1 MLTSWLLAALPILL
15 LVVLILGFGWS
26 AARAG
31 PAGWLAAALVAWLSY
46 GARADVLA
54 VAQAKAFFLAVD
66 VLLIV
71 WSAYLLYRVVD
82 EAGGVATLAAA
93 LPRLTPDR
101 GMQALLIAWAFAS
114 FLQGVGGFGV
124 PVVVTAPILLGL
136 GFDPVTAVVAPS
148 LGHAWS
154 VTFGSLGSSYQALIG
169 ASGVPGPVMSAQSAA
184 LLGAACLVCGAMVL
198 HVVRGRLRLLLPL
211 VLMGMAMAATQ
222 AALAVGGV
230 WHIAGFGGGL
240 AGLAVGFVLAR
251 STRRPSE
258 PPGAAIVPLR
268 LVALALTGYALLV
281 VITLAVQFV
290 EPLRAALGSVVV
302 QAHFPVVATGL
313 GVQTPA
319 EPGKSLVLLRH
330 AGAILVYASAL
341 TYFILRRAGVMPR
354 RAAGRI
360 AVDTARGVLGSS
372 IAIISM
378 TAMVTVM
385 AHAGMTD
392 VLARGLAQASGA
404 AFPLVAPWIG
414 ALGAFVSGSN
424 TSSNLLF
431 GMLQRRTAEV
441 LAISVAWILA
451 AQTAGG
457 AIGSVLSPTK
467 VSVGALSARGA
478 SRPPGTLR
486 GSDRAASRGEAEGP
500 AADEE
505 GRIIRSLLRYAA
517 PLLLGLGVMTALA
530 LAGGGG

>member
-1 MLTSWLLAALPILL
+1 VLTSWFLAALPILL

-31 PAGWLAAALVAWLSY
+31 PAGWLTAAGVARFGF
-46 GARADVLA
+46 GAGADVLA
-54 VAQAKAFFLAVD
+54 VAQAKSFFLAVD

-71 WSAYLLYRVVD
+71 WAAYLLYRVVD

-93 LPRLTPDR
+93 LPQLTPDR

-136 GFDPVTAVVAPS
+136 GFNPVIAVVAPS

-154 VTFGSLGSSYQALIG
+154 VTFGSLGSSYQALI
-169 ASGVPGPVMSAQSAA
+169 ASSGVPGQVMSAQSAA
-184 LLGAACLVCGAMVL
+184 LLGAACLASGVIVL
-198 HVVRGRLRLLLPL
+198 RVVGGGRHLLPKAA
-211 VLMGMAMAATQ
+211 LMGLAMAGVQ
-222 AALAVGGV
+222 AALAIGGV
-230 WHIAGFGGGL
+230 WPIAGFGGGL
-240 AGLAVGFVLAR
+240 AGLAVGFGLAR
-251 STRRPSE
+251 AGRPSSDSQE
-258 PPGAAIVPLR
+258 SKVPLR
-268 LVALALTGYALLV
+268 SIGLALAGYALLV
-281 VITLAVQFV
+281 VITLSVQFV
-290 EPLRAALGSVVV
+290 LPLRALLGAVVLE
-302 QAHFPVVATGL
+302 AHFPLVATSL
-313 GVQTPA
+313 GVVTPA
-319 EPGKSLVLLRH
+319 EAGKSLVLLRH
-330 AGAILVYASAL
+330 AGAILLYAAL
-341 TYFILRRAGVMPR
+341 GTYLILRRAGVMPR

-360 AVDTARGVLGSS
+360 ALDTGRGVLGSS
-372 IAIISM
+372 VAIVSM
-378 TAMVTVM
+378 TAMVTIM

-404 AFPLVAPWIG
+404 AFPIVAPWIG

-431 GMLQRRTAEV
+431 GMLQRRTAEY

-467 VSVGALSARGA
+467 VSVGAASARSA
-478 SRPPGTLR
+478 SE
-486 GSDRAASRGEAEGP
+486 EAGGP
-500 AADEE
+500 AADQEAVIL
-505 GRIIRSLLRYAA
+505 RTALRYAL
-517 PLLLGLGVMTALA
+517 PLLIGLGVLTGLA
-530 LAGGGG
+530 LAAGLG

>member
-1 MLTSWLLAALPILL
+1 MARFLRRGMLTSWLLAALPILL

-31 PAGWLAAALVAWLSY
+31 PAGWLAAALIAWLSY
-46 GARADVLA
+46 GAGAEVLA
-54 VAQAKAFFLAVD
+54 VAQGKAFFLAVD

-71 WSAYLLYRVVD
+71 WAAYLLYRVVD
-82 EAGGVATLAAA
+82 EAGGVSTLAAA
-93 LPRLTPDR
+93 LPRLTADR
-101 GMQALLIAWAFAS
+101 GLQALLIGWAFAS

-154 VTFGSLGSSYQALIG
+154 VTFGSLGSSFQALIA
-169 ASGVPGPVMSAQSAA
+169 ASGVPGPVMSAQSAV
-184 LLGAACLVCGAMVL
+184 LLGVACLVSGAMVL
-198 HVVRGRLRLLLPL
+198 HVVRGHRRLLLP
-211 VLMGMAMAATQ
+211 VALMGLAMAATQ
-222 AALAVGGV
+222 YALAVGGV

-240 AGLAVGFVLAR
+240 AGLAVGFVWAR
-251 STRRPSE
+251 STPKV
-258 PPGAAIVPLR
+258 PGQAATEAVPVR

-281 VITLAVQFV
+281 VVTLAVQFV
-290 EPLRAALGSVVV
+290 VPLRAVLGSVVV
-302 QAHFPVVATGL
+302 QAQFPAVATTL
-313 GVQTPA
+313 GIETPA

-330 AGAILVYASAL
+330 AGAILVYAAAL

-360 AVDTARGVLGSS
+360 ALDTASGVVGSS
-372 IAIISM
+372 LAIVSM
-378 TAMVTVM
+378 TSMVTIM
-385 AHAGMTD
+385 SHAGMTE
-392 VLARGLAQASGA
+392 VLARGLAQASGV

-441 LAISVAWILA
+441 LGLSVAWILA

-457 AIGSVLSPTK
+457 AIGSVVSPTK
-467 VSVGALSARGA
+467 VSVGAASARGA
-478 SRPPGTLR
+478 P
-486 GSDRAASRGEAEGP
+486 RGETEP
-500 AADEE
+500 TTADQE
-505 GRIIRSLLRYAA
+505 GRIIRGVLRYAA
-517 PLLLGLGVMTALA
+517 PLLLGMGVLTALA
-530 LAGGGG
+530 LLGGRS

>member
-1 MLTSWLLAALPILL
+1 VLTSWLLAALPILL

-31 PAGWLAAALVAWLSY
+31 PAGWLAAALVAWLGY
-46 GARADVLA
+46 GAGAEVLA

-71 WSAYLLYRVVD
+71 WAAYLLYRVVD

-101 GMQALLIAWAFAS
+101 GMQALLIGWAFAS

-124 PVVVTAPILLGL
+124 PVVVTAPILVGL

-169 ASGVPGPVMSAQSAA
+169 ASGLPGPLMSAQSAA
-184 LLGAACLVCGAMVL
+184 LLGVACLVCGAMVL
-198 HVVRGRLRLLLPL
+198 HAARGRLRLLVP
-211 VLMGMAMAATQ
+211 VVVMGSAMAATQ
-222 AALAVGGV
+222 YALATGGV

-251 STRRPSE
+251 STHRPSE
-258 PPGAAIVPLR
+258 SSGAEVVPLR

-290 EPLRAALGSVVV
+290 EPLHDALGSVVV
-302 QAHFPVVATGL
+302 QAHFPAVSTAL
-313 GVQTPA
+313 GVQTAA
-319 EPGKSLVLLRH
+319 EPGKGLVLMRH
-330 AGAILVYASAL
+330 AGAILVYSAAL

-354 RAAGRI
+354 RTVGRI
-360 AVDTARGVLGSS
+360 VVDTARGVLGSS
-372 IAIISM
+372 VAIVSM
-378 TAMVTVM
+378 TAMVTIM

-392 VLARGLAQASGA
+392 VLARGLAQVSGA

-441 LAISVAWILA
+441 LALSVAWVLA

-467 VSVGALSARGA
+467 VSVGATSARGA
-478 SRPPGTLR
+478 TGSTGALR
-486 GSDRAASRGEAEGP
+486 GNDREVEEP
-500 AADEE
+500 AADQE
-505 GRIIRSLLRYAA
+505 GRIIRGVLRYAA

-530 LAGGGG
+530 AVGGGG

>member
-1 MLTSWLLAALPILL
+1 MLISWLLAALPILL
-15 LVVLILGFGWS
+15 IVVLILGFGWS

-31 PAGWLAAALVAWLSY
+31 PAGWLVAAVVAWAAF
-46 GARADVLA
+46 GAGADVLA
-54 VAQAKAFFLAVD
+54 VAQAKSFFLSLD

-71 WSAYLLYRVVD
+71 WAAYLLYRVVD

-93 LPRLTPDR
+93 LPQLTGDR

-154 VTFGSLGSSYQALIG
+154 VTFGSLGSSFQALI
-169 ASGVPGPVMSAQSAA
+169 ATSCVPGSVMSAQSAA
-184 LLGAACLVCGAMVL
+184 LLGAACLACGLMVL
-198 HVVRGRLRLLLPL
+198 RIAGGGRRLLLPWAM
-211 VLMGMAMAATQ
+211 MGVAMAATQ
-222 AALAVGGV
+222 FVLAVGGV

-240 AGLAVGFVLAR
+240 AGLAVGFGLAR
-251 STRRPSE
+251 LQG
-258 PPGAAIVPLR
+258 GASDGSHPAPVPLKNI
-268 LVALALTGYALLV
+268 ALALTGYGLLV
-281 VITLAVQFV
+281 AVTLGVQFIV
-290 EPLRAALGSVVV
+290 PLRAVLSGIVLEVQFPSVT
-302 QAHFPVVATGL
+302 TGIGL
-313 GVQTPA
+313 TTPA

-330 AGAILVYASAL
+330 AGAILAYASLA
-341 TYFILRRAGVMPR
+341 TYFLLRRAGVMPR

-360 AVDTARGVLGSS
+360 AVDTGRGVLGSS
-372 IAIISM
+372 VAIVSM
-378 TAMVTVM
+378 TAMVTIM

-392 VLARGLAQASGA
+392 VLARGLAEAAGA
-404 AFPLVAPWIG
+404 AFPFMAPWIG

-431 GMLQRRTAEV
+431 GMLQRRTAEY

-467 VSVGALSARGA
+467 VSVGATGARAGL
-478 SRPPGTLR
+478 G
-486 GSDRAASRGEAEGP
+486 GEA
-500 AADEE
+500 DESAGVQE
-505 GRIIRSLLRYAA
+505 ATILRTALRYTA
-517 PLLLGLGVMTALA
+517 PLLVGLGLLA
-530 LAGGGG
+530 LLGSAR